1 MFSAKVLGEG
11 IAIEPAEGRLY
22 APCDGRIDMVFD
34 TKHAVNIVSSDG
46 CEVLLHIG
54 IDTVKLGGKY
64 FESHVEAGQQVR
76 RGDLL
81 VTFDMEKIRRAGYK
95 LTTPMIVGNTEDYG
109 SVTAAASG
117 EVRAGEE
124 AIRIN

>member
-11 IAIEPAEGRLY
+11 IAMSLRRGGCTRS
-22 APCDGRIDMVFD
+22 CDGRVDMVFD

-54 IDTVKLGGKY
+54 IDTVKLGGNR

-76 RGDLL
+76 RGGPARDLRHGE
-81 VTFDMEKIRRAGYK
+81 D
-95 LTTPMIVGNTEDYG
+95 TPRGL
-109 SVTAAASG
+109 
-117 EVRAGEE
+117 
-124 AIRIN
+124 